1 MIYFNKKRKQGL
13 KEIEST
19 YTSEVKH
26 VLINFVGN
34 YVTKQISEYQ
44 TSLP

>member
-1 MIYFNKKRKQGL
+1 MLYFYKKLKQGL

-26 VLINFVGN
+26 VLINFVGY
-34 YVTKQISEYQ
+34 YVTKQ
-44 TSLP
+44 TS